1 MTVWTMFRMVVEVL
15 AWGAVVSAGG
25 FVIAAAYCFVEWVA
39 FRIDIEGE
47 AALTATGWTGVATAW
62 IGVFLKGVVM

>member
-1 MTVWTMFRMVVEVL
+1 MIAEVL
-15 AWGAVVSAGG
+15 AWGAVIAAGG
-25 FVIAAAYCFVEWVA
+25 FVVAAAYCFVEWVA

-47 AALTATGWTGVATAW
+47 AAWTATGWTGVATAR